1 MNRFPIA
8 FAAALLAPSGAS
20 AGHSPLPSFLM
31 ILADDIGWAD
41 FSWNNGTANTPRMAE
56 VRLNH

>member
-1 MNRFPIA
+1 MA
-8 FAAALLAPSGAS
+8 VALCAGLPALAS
-20 AGHSPLPSFLM
+20 AEHSGLPSFLM

-56 VRLNH
+56 VILV